1 MIKFRSID
9 RLLQSEQG
17 TTAKHRFMEIG
28 IALQEYE
35 EELYTKRLNNIINY
49 LPIYLKQNL
58 LIDAEQQPDLFFDD
72 YYI

>member
-9 RLLQSEQG
+9 RLRQSGQG

-35 EELYTKRLNNIINY
+35 EELYTK
-49 LPIYLKQNL
+49 
-58 LIDAEQQPDLFFDD
+58 
-72 YYI
+72 

>member
-9 RLLQSEQG
+9 RLRQSEQG

-35 EELYTKRLNNIINY
+35 EELYTKWLNNIIKY
-49 LPIYLKQNL
+49 LPIYLKQS
-58 LIDAEQQPDLFFDD
+58 
-72 YYI
+72 